1 MEKILRKIRLT
12 GDKAKMLSVVVLM
25 SMPFLFSCVDN
36 DDVPETMYT
45 AKKMTAGAFLEA
57 NQERYSEFTAL
68 LKRTPYFSM
77 MTTYG
82 RYTLFAPTNSAMED
96 FMKSNGYSSVADI
109 PQGVCDSIARTHIM
123 RKGAVFTSDIPEG
136 DIGTNMLD
144 AYLGWSSDS
153 DVVNDN
159 RLIYYV
165 NKNSRMLEYNDSVTN
180 GVVHTIDHV
189 ISASNDFLPEKMAE
203 DSTISLFCE
212 ALRLT
217 HMDDSLHSY
226 LDNDYSIG
234 TDSVYTGTSE
244 RCLNN
249 GNPRMTCLWVGT
261 RYFKYTAFVEPD
273 SVYHRYNIYTIDD
286 LKAYAK
292 QIYDATYPEDA
303 GLYDDDF
310 THRKNPLN
318 RFVSYHLLDRI
329 AGYNQLV
336 GNELTK
342 ECWKTNLAD
351 PEDFYETMCPGSL
364 VRVSSASASG
374 EGIFI
379 NRRSKS
385 DYPKILYDAESR
397 GVKVLAPSE
406 AGGTD
411 PNALNGYYHYID
423 DILTFSVHTRDV
435 IFNCRMRFDPATLSP
450 DFMNCDGRNHKD
462 QEGNTIRGFK
472 RGFIKGW
479 EMSDESFVGVT
490 GNDIWWASFLGH
502 VVVISGRF
510 DVTFKLPSVPKKGTY
525 EIRIGYTPNEERGVI
540 QAYLNNVPCG
550 IPVDMRIYPTDPEIG
565 FIADG
570 AEGAQTDEEIKMQD
584 KALHNRGF
592 LKGPDV
598 WYQGGTGTTN
608 GLRSLNLP
616 TRRVL
621 ATESMD
627 PEKTYYLRLRQVL
640 DDPEKYCN
648 FNYLELCPKS
658 VYGSPEGEDTH

>member
-1 MEKILRKIRLT
+1 MKKRSTIFSQIS
-12 GDKAKMLSVVVLM
+12 GKAQVLPVFALLSL
-25 SMPFLFSCVDN
+25 SFFFSCVDN

-57 NQERYSEFTAL
+57 HQDRYSDFTTL

-82 RYTLFAPTNSAMED
+82 RYTLFAPTNDAMAD
-96 FMKSNGYSSVADI
+96 FVKSNGYGSIEAI
-109 PQGVCDSIARTHIM
+109 PQGICDTIARTHIM
-123 RKGAVFTSDIPEG
+123 RKGAVFTSDIPDG

-144 AYLGWSSDS
+144 AYLGWTSDS

-180 GVVHTIDHV
+180 GVVHTLDHV

-203 DSTISLFCE
+203 DSTITLFCE

-217 HMDDSLHSY
+217 HMDDSLHNY
-226 LDNDYSIG
+226 MDNDYSIG
-234 TDSVYTGTSE
+234 TDSVYNGTSE

-249 GNPRMTCLWVGT
+249 GNPRMTCLWVDT

-273 SVYHRYNIYTIDD
+273 SIYHRNGIHTIDD
-286 LKAYAK
+286 LKEYAK
-292 QIYDATYPEDA
+292 KIYDATYPEDA
-303 GLYDDDF
+303 GLYDNDP

-318 RFVSYHLLDRI
+318 RFVSYHLLDRY
-329 AGYNQLV
+329 ALYNQLV
-336 GNELTK
+336 GNDLTK
-342 ECWKTNLAD
+342 DCWKTTLAD
-351 PEDFYETMCPGSL
+351 PEDFYETMCPGTL
-364 VRVSSASASG
+364 MRLAMPSG
-374 EGIFI
+374 DQQGIYI
-379 NRRSKS
+379 NRRGLMSR
-385 DYPKILYDAESR
+385 LYDSESR
-397 GVKVLAPSE
+397 GVKVLSPSE
-406 AGGTD
+406 SGKTNQQD
-411 PNALNGYYHYID
+411 ALNGYYHYLD
-423 DILTFSVHTRDV
+423 DILTFNVHTRDV

-450 DFMNCDGRNHKD
+450 DFMNCDGRNHKT
-462 QEGNTIRGFK
+462 QEGNYIRGFK
-472 RGFIKGW
+472 KGFIKGW

-510 DVTFKLPSVPKKGTY
+510 DVTFKLPPVPKRGTY

-570 AEGAQTDEEIKMQD
+570 AEGAQTEEEIKMQD

-598 WYQGGTGTTN
+598 WYQGGTSTTN
-608 GLRSLNLP
+608 ALRALNLP

-627 PEKTYYLRLRQVL
+627 PEKAYYLRLRQVL

-658 VYGSPEGEDTH
+658 VYASPEGEDQH

>member
-1 MEKILRKIRLT
+1 MKKITTILYKM
-12 GDKAKMLSVVVLM
+12 GDKVQALSVLVLM
-25 SMPFLFSCVDN
+25 SMPFFYSCVDN

-45 AKKMTAGAFLEA
+45 AKKMTAGAFLESHP
-57 NQERYSEFTAL
+57 ERYSEFIAL

-82 RYTLFAPTNSAMED
+82 RYTLFAPVNSAMED
-96 FMKSNGYSSVADI
+96 FLKTNGYSSIDAI

-123 RKGAVFTSDIPEG
+123 RKGAVFTSDVPEG
-136 DIGTNMLD
+136 DIGQNMLD

-189 ISASNDFLPEKMAE
+189 ISSSNDFLPEKMAE
-203 DSTISLFCE
+203 DSTITLFCE
-212 ALRLT
+212 ALQLT
-217 HMDDSLHSY
+217 HMDDSLHKYMDES
-226 LDNDYSIG
+226 YSIG
-234 TDSVYTGTSE
+234 VDSVYTGTQE

-249 GNPRMTCLWVGT
+249 GNPRMLCLWVGT

-273 SVYHRYNIYTIDD
+273 SVYHRYGIHTLDD

-292 QIYDATYPEDA
+292 KIYDATYPEDA
-303 GLYDDDF
+303 GLYDEDF

-318 RFVSYHLLDRI
+318 RFVSYHLLNRI

-336 GNELTK
+336 GNELTSQ
-342 ECWKTNLAD
+342 CWVTSLAD
-351 PEDFYETMCPGSL
+351 PEDFYETMCPGTLIRISN
-364 VRVSSASASG
+364 ASALG

-379 NRRSKS
+379 NRRTRSS
-385 DYPKILYDAESR
+385 YPKILYDVYSR
-397 GVKVLAPSE
+397 GVKILAPSE

-411 PNALNGYYHYID
+411 ANALNGYYHYID
-423 DILTFSVHTRDV
+423 DLLTFDEHTRDV

-462 QEGNTIRGFK
+462 TEGNTIRGFK
-472 RGFIKGW
+472 RGYISGW
-479 EMSDESFVGVT
+479 EMSEESFVGVT

-502 VVVISGRF
+502 VVVISNRF
-510 DVTFKLPSVPKKGTY
+510 DVTFKLPPVPKRGTY

-592 LKGPDV
+592 MKGPDV

-608 GLRSLNLP
+608 GLRALNLP
-616 TRRVL
+616 TRRIL
-621 ATESMD
+621 ATENMD
-627 PEKTYYLRLRQVL
+627 PEKSYYLRLRQVL
-640 DDPEKYCN
+640 DDREKYCN
-648 FNYLELCPKS
+648 FNYLEICPKS
-658 VYGSPEGEDTH
+658 VYGSPEGEDQH

>member
-1 MEKILRKIRLT
+1 MKKISTIFRRI
-12 GDKAKMLSVVVLM
+12 GDQATALSLFAVM
-25 SMPFLFSCVDN
+25 SVPFFFSCVDN

-45 AKKMTAGAFLEA
+45 AKKLTAGAFLEA
-57 NQERYSEFTAL
+57 HQDRYSEFTAL
-68 LKRTPYFSM
+68 LKRTPYFSL

-82 RYTLFAPTNSAMED
+82 RYTLFAPTNEAIAD
-96 FMKSNGYSSVADI
+96 FLKTNGYRSVDDI
-109 PQGVCDSIARTHIM
+109 PQGVCDSLARTHIM
-123 RKGAVFTSDIPEG
+123 RKGAIFTSDVPEG
-136 DIGTNMLD
+136 DIGMNMLD
-144 AYLGWSSDS
+144 AILGWSSDS

-159 RLIYYV
+159 HLIYYV

-180 GVVHTIDHV
+180 GVVHTIDRV

-203 DSTISLFCE
+203 DSTITLFCE

-217 HMDDSLHSY
+217 HLDDSLHY
-226 LDNDYSIG
+226 YIDNNYSIG
-234 TDSVYTGTSE
+234 SDSVYIGTSE

-249 GNPRMTCLWVGT
+249 GNPRMKCIWVDI

-273 SVYHRYNIYTIDD
+273 SVYHRYGIRTIDD

-292 QIYDATYPEDA
+292 QVYDATYPEDA

-310 THRKNPLN
+310 TNRKNPLN
-318 RFVSYHLLDRI
+318 RFVSYHLMDRL
-329 AGYNQLV
+329 ATYNNLV

-342 ECWKTNLAD
+342 DCWKTTLAD
-351 PEDFYETMCPGSL
+351 PEDFYETMCPGTL
-364 VRVSSASASG
+364 MRFAKPSG
-374 EGIFI
+374 DQQGIYI
-379 NRRSKS
+379 NRRGLMSR
-385 DYPKILYDAESR
+385 LYDAESR
-397 GVKVLAPSE
+397 GVKVLSMSE
-406 AGGTD
+406 SGGTET
-411 PNALNGYYHYID
+411 NALNGTYHYID
-423 DILTFSVHTRDV
+423 DILTFNVHTRDV

-450 DFMNCDGRNHKD
+450 DFMNGNGRNHKYD
-462 QEGNTIRGFK
+462 NGVDENTIRGFK

-479 EMSDESFVGVT
+479 ELSEESFVGVT

-510 DVTFKLPSVPKKGTY
+510 DVTFKLPPVPKKGTY

-540 QAYLNNVPCG
+540 QAYLNNMPCG

-565 FIADG
+565 FVGDG
-570 AEGAQTDEEIKMQD
+570 SEGATTEEEIKMQD

-598 WYQGGTGTTN
+598 WYQGGTGTSN
-608 GLRSLNLP
+608 ALRALNLP

-627 PEKTYYLRLRQVL
+627 PDKTYYLRLRQVL

-658 VYGSPEGEDTH
+658 VYGSPEGEDQH

>member
-1 MEKILRKIRLT
+1 
-12 GDKAKMLSVVVLM
+12 
-25 SMPFLFSCVDN
+25 
-36 DDVPETMYT
+36 
-45 AKKMTAGAFLEA
+45 
-57 NQERYSEFTAL
+57 
-68 LKRTPYFSM
+68 
-77 MTTYG
+77 
-82 RYTLFAPTNSAMED
+82 
-96 FMKSNGYSSVADI
+96 
-109 PQGVCDSIARTHIM
+109 
-123 RKGAVFTSDIPEG
+123 
-136 DIGTNMLD
+136 
-144 AYLGWSSDS
+144 
-153 DVVNDN
+153 
-159 RLIYYV
+159 
-165 NKNSRMLEYNDSVTN
+165 
-180 GVVHTIDHV
+180 
-189 ISASNDFLPEKMAE
+189 
-203 DSTISLFCE
+203 
-212 ALRLT
+212 
-217 HMDDSLHSY
+217 
-226 LDNDYSIG
+226 
-234 TDSVYTGTSE
+234 
-244 RCLNN
+244 
-249 GNPRMTCLWVGT
+249 MTCLWVGT

-273 SVYHRYNIYTIDD
+273 SIYHRNGIHTIDD
-286 LKAYAK
+286 LKEYAK
-292 QIYDATYPEDA
+292 KIYDATYPEDA
-303 GLYDDDF
+303 GLYDDDP

-342 ECWKTNLAD
+342 DCWKTTLAD
-351 PEDFYETMCPGSL
+351 PEDFYETMCPGTL
-364 VRVSSASASG
+364 MRLAMPSG
-374 EGIFI
+374 DQQGIYI
-379 NRRSKS
+379 NRRGLMSR
-385 DYPKILYDAESR
+385 LYDSESR
-397 GVKVLAPSE
+397 GVKVLSPSE
-406 AGGTD
+406 SGKTD
-411 PNALNGYYHYID
+411 QNALNGYYHYLD
-423 DILTFSVHTRDV
+423 DILTFDVHTRDV

-472 RGFIKGW
+472 KGFLKGW

-502 VVVISGRF
+502 VVVITGRF
-510 DVTFKLPSVPKKGTY
+510 DVTFKLPPVPKRGTY

-570 AEGAQTDEEIKMQD
+570 AEGAQTEEEIKMQD

-608 GLRSLNLP
+608 ALRALNLP

-658 VYGSPEGEDTH
+658 VYASPEGEDQH

>member
-1 MEKILRKIRLT
+1 MNKISRIISQMSDGTKV
-12 GDKAKMLSVVVLM
+12 LSFLAVL
-25 SMPFLFSCVDN
+25 SMPFFFSCVDN

-57 NQERYSEFTAL
+57 HPERYSEFTAL

-82 RYTLFAPTNSAMED
+82 RYTLFAPTNDAIEQ
-96 FMKSNGYSSVADI
+96 FVNSNGYGSVEGI
-109 PQGVCDSIARTHIM
+109 PQGICDSIARTHIM

-144 AYLGWSSDS
+144 AYIGWRGDS
-153 DVVNDN
+153 DVVNN
-159 RLIYYV
+159 NHLIYYV
-165 NKNSRMLEYNDSVTN
+165 NNKSRMLEYNDSVTN
-180 GVVHTIDHV
+180 GVVHTIDRV
-189 ISASNDFLPEKMAE
+189 ISASSDYLPEKMAE

-217 HMDDSLHSY
+217 HIDDSLHYYMDYS
-226 LDNDYSIG
+226 YSIG
-234 TDSVYTGTSE
+234 ADSVYIGTSE

-273 SVYHRYNIYTIDD
+273 SVYHRYGIHNIDD

-292 QIYDATYPEDA
+292 QVYDATYPEDA
-303 GLYDDDF
+303 GLYDNDF

-342 ECWKTNLAD
+342 ECWNPSLCD
-351 PEDFYETMCPGSL
+351 PEDFYETMCPGTL
-364 VRVSSASASG
+364 IRLSSASALG
-374 EGIFI
+374 QGIFI
-379 NRRSKS
+379 NRRSS
-385 DYPKILYDAESR
+385 RETPRELYDDESR

-406 AGGTD
+406 SGSTD
-411 PNALNGYYHYID
+411 ANALNGYYHYID
-423 DILTFSVHTRDV
+423 DILTFNVHTRDV
-435 IFNCRMRFDPATLSP
+435 IFNCRMRFDPAVLSP

-472 RGFIKGW
+472 KGYLKGW
-479 EMSDESFVGVT
+479 DLSDESFVGVT
-490 GNDIWWASFLGH
+490 GNDIWWRSYLGH
-502 VVVISGRF
+502 VVVITGRF
-510 DVTFKLPSVPKKGTY
+510 DVTFKLPPVPKKGTY
-525 EIRIGYTPNEERGVI
+525 EIRMGYTPDEERGVI

-550 IPVDMRIYPTDPEIG
+550 IPVDMRIGAYDAEIG
-565 FIADG
+565 SVADD
-570 AEGAQTDEEIKMQD
+570 AEGAKSDEEKKLQD

-592 LKGPDV
+592 LKAMDC
-598 WYQGGTGTTN
+598 WFQGGYTSG
-608 GLRSLNLP
+608 GSLRSFNHGL
-616 TRRVL
+616 RRVL
-621 ATESMD
+621 ATENMD
-627 PEKTYYLRLRQVL
+627 PEGTYYLRMRQVL

-648 FNYLELCPKS
+648 FNYLEICPKS
-658 VYGSPEGEDTH
+658 VYGSPEGEDRH